1 MDERKRKAYRTGV
14 IVLAALAVLT
24 VAEYSLSIT
33 GVDWASVFLTIAL
46 VKAFLVVRDYMHLG
60 RLFGEE
66 EH

>member
-14 IVLAALAVLT
+14 IVLAVLAVLT
-24 VAEYSLSIT
+24 VAEYYLSIT
-33 GVDWASVFLTIAL
+33 GIDWANVFLTIAL